1 MVLDISSR
9 LSHDGTHCSDD
20 SHIQYIFD
28 SQFTHVYSQNYRVTS
43 KYLLYVFLSQ
53 YHVLCIPLSDENK
66 KLQKKN
72 KRGPKIEPCGA
83 PALMYA
89 QSDEAPGKTTH

>member
-1 MVLDISSR
+1 MVLDISYR
-9 LSHDGTHCSDD
+9 FSHDGTHCSDD

-28 SQFTHVYSQNYRVTS
+28 SQSTHVYSQNHRVTS

-66 KLQKKN
+66 KNKKKN
-72 KRGPKIEPCGA
+72 MLKCLAI
-83 PALMYA
+83 LILV
-89 QSDEAPGKTTH
+89 